1 MTRSKEDGVRES
13 SMARKEPSEESF
25 EEFKNSFSY
34 GSRTDLSFKF
44 LANLSSEEAARFFQ
58 DLLWKLGECFDD
70 GKFDRLLE
78 HAYEWQ
84 VRGYSAEGSWVYD
97 DGPFTPLRKSLS
109 ESRLALLASSGHFV
123 EGHDPEPFGAKNMT
137 EEEAIERIDDF
148 LKAAPTLSTI
158 PIDTPRERLR
168 VRHGGY
174 DIRAAQFDP
183 NVVFPLER
191 LRELE
196 REGAIG
202 ELAPE
207 AYSFVGAASQL
218 RLLKQVGPEWVALL
232 KEQRVEV
239 ALLVPA

>member
-1 MTRSKEDGVRES
+1 MRES
-13 SMARKEPSEESF
+13 SMAQKEPGEESF

-44 LANLSSEEAARFFQ
+44 LANLSSEDAARFLQ
-58 DLLWKLGECFDD
+58 DLLWKLGESFDD

-84 VRGYSAEGSWVYD
+84 MRGYSADGSWAYP

-109 ESRLALLASSGHFV
+109 ESRLALLTASGHFV
-123 EGHDPEPFGAKNMT
+123 EGHDPEPFGVKNMT
-137 EEEAIERIDDF
+137 QEEAVERIDDF
-148 LKAAPTLSTI
+148 LKTAPTLSAI

-174 DIRAAQFDP
+174 DIRAAEIDP

-196 REGAIG
+196 REAAIG

-207 AYSFVGAASQL
+207 AYSFVGATSQR
-218 RLLKQVGPEWVALL
+218 RLLKPVGPEWVALL
-232 KEQRVEV
+232 KEQRIDV